1 MHLRHDLGGR
11 GAKIGGCVIGGLP
24 ADASSEEIR
33 RLQRRLDRERA
44 ARIEAEAIAEAGT
57 RRLFEHQRRLE
68 LTQAIA
74 TAANSMEDPHE
85 AFRFAVER
93 ICAHSGFTTGH
104 VWTVDEASSPASLT
118 SSGIWLTASPPDTAF
133 ALQTNTLRIGRGEG
147 LPGRVFAAG
156 RAIWTDDLTQEP
168 DCPRVETARLSGMRA
183 GFAFPALIGEEPVA
197 VLEFFQSRAS
207 VPDDALLEMLDR
219 IAAVLG
225 RVVERHRAALRL
237 KRNNELAAQ
246 RDAAEQASQAKSA
259 FLAATSHEVRT
270 PLNAV
275 LGLAQALRR
284 EPLTTRQHELTE
296 GILDSGEML
305 LRLLN
310 SVLDMSK
317 IEAGEAT
324 PVLSDFDLTETLR
337 SIVSIWTPR
346 AGELCIDLELE
357 MIGLTPGLVRSDRGR
372 IEQTLVNLVSNAVKF
387 TPPGAA
393 IVVRALPTDAG
404 ARLEVLDGGPG
415 VPDADRERIFRP
427 FEQTQEGRSA
437 GGAGLGLSI
446 CTGNVRVLGGEIGC
460 DRDELGRSRFW
471 FTCALSPSQSD
482 GDGSTETVETIE
494 VRPGLRILA
503 AEDNLANRR
512 VLQALLGPTGVDLTF
527 AEDGAQAIEALR
539 AGRFDC
545 ILMDANMPVMNG
557 VEAVRQI
564 RAEDL
569 AGGAPIHMLTA
580 NVFDDD
586 VARYLSAGADGVLTK
601 PIQLIELFRV
611 LASVP
616 VPARAAA

>member
-1 MHLRHDLGGR
+1 
-11 GAKIGGCVIGGLP
+11 VIGDLP

-33 RLQRRLDRERA
+33 RLQRRLGRERA
-44 ARIEAEAIAEAGT
+44 ARNEAEAIAEAGT
-57 RRLFEHQRRLE
+57 LRLFEHQRRLE

-74 TAANSMEDPHE
+74 TAANSMEDPLD
-85 AFRFAVER
+85 AFRFAIER
-93 ICAHSGFTTGH
+93 ICAHSGFTIGH
-104 VWTVDEASSPASLT
+104 VWTVDEASSPASMT
-118 SSGIWLTASPPDTAF
+118 SSGIWSAASPPDTAF
-133 ALQTNTLRIGRGEG
+133 ALQTATLRIGYGEG
-147 LPGRVFAAG
+147 LPGRVLAAG
-156 RAIWTDDLTQEP
+156 RALYTQDLTHEP
-168 DCPRVETARLSGMRA
+168 DCPRTDTARLAGLRA
-183 GFAFPALIGEEPVA
+183 GLAFPALIGEETVA
-197 VLEFFQSRAS
+197 VLEFYQSRTS
-207 VPDDALLEMLDR
+207 VPDDTLLEMLDG

-225 RVVERHRAALRL
+225 RVVERHLATLRL
-237 KRNNELAAQ
+237 KRNNELIAQ

-284 EPLTTRQHELTE
+284 EPLTTRQCELTD
-296 GILDSGEML
+296 GILESGEML
-305 LRLLN
+305 LRLLD
-310 SVLDMSK
+310 SVLDMAK

-324 PVLSDFDLTETLR
+324 PVLADFDLTNTLR
-337 SIVSIWTPR
+337 SIVSIWKHR

-357 MIGLTPGLVRSDRGR
+357 MIGLAPGLVRSDRGR
-372 IEQTLVNLVSNAVKF
+372 IEQTLVNLVSNALKF
-387 TPPGAA
+387 TPPWAA
-393 IVVRALPTDAG
+393 ITLRAMPTDGG

-415 VPDADRERIFRP
+415 VPEADRERIFWP
-427 FEQTQEGRSA
+427 FEQTKEGRRA

-446 CTGNVRVLGGEIGC
+446 CAGNARLLGGEIGC

-471 FTCALSPSQSD
+471 FTCGLSPSQ
-482 GDGSTETVETIE
+482 GDANGSTETVETI
-494 VRPGLRILA
+494 VLYPGLRILA
-503 AEDNLANRR
+503 AEDNFANRR
-512 VLQALLGPTGVDLTF
+512 LLQFLLGPSEVDLTF

-539 AGRFDC
+539 SGRFDC
-545 ILMDANMPVMNG
+545 ILMDANMPVMDG

-580 NVFDDD
+580 NVFQDD
-586 VARYLSAGADGVLTK
+586 VARYLSAGADGILAK

-616 VPARAAA
+616 VLAKAAA

>member
-1 MHLRHDLGGR
+1 
-11 GAKIGGCVIGGLP
+11 VIGDLP
-24 ADASSEEIR
+24 ADALSEEIR
-33 RLQRRLDRERA
+33 RLQRRLHRERA

-57 RRLFEHQRRLE
+57 LRLFEHQRRLE

-74 TAANSMEDPHE
+74 TAANSMEDPLE

-93 ICAHSGFTTGH
+93 ICAHSGFTSGH
-104 VWTVDEASSPASLT
+104 VWTVDEASSPASMT
-118 SSGIWLTASPPDTAF
+118 SSGIWFTASPPDTAF
-133 ALQTNTLRIGRGEG
+133 ALQTANLRIGHGEG

-156 RAIWTDDLTQEP
+156 RAIWTEDITQEP
-168 DCPRVETARLSGMRA
+168 DCPRVEAARLAGMRA

-197 VLEFFQSRAS
+197 VLEFFQSRTLA
-207 VPDDALLEMLDR
+207 PDVALLEMFDR
-219 IAAVLG
+219 IAAILG
-225 RVVERHRAALRL
+225 RVVERHLAALRL

-246 RDAAEQASQAKSA
+246 RDAAEQASKAKSA
-259 FLAATSHEVRT
+259 FLATTSHEVRT

-284 EPLTTRQHELTE
+284 EPLTTRQHELTN

-317 IEAGEAT
+317 IEAGEAI
-324 PVLSDFDLTETLR
+324 PVLADFDLTKTLR

-346 AGELCIDLELE
+346 AGEHCIDLELE
-357 MIGLTPGLVRSDRGR
+357 MIGLAPGLVRSDRGR

-393 IVVRALPTDAG
+393 ITVRATSTDGG

-415 VPDADRERIFRP
+415 VPEADRELIFRP
-427 FEQTQEGRSA
+427 FEQTQEGRRA

-446 CTGNVRVLGGEIGC
+446 CAGNARVLGGEIGC

-471 FTCALSPSQSD
+471 FTCALSPSQGD
-482 GDGSTETVETIE
+482 ADGSTETVETIK

-503 AEDNLANRR
+503 AEDNPANRR
-512 VLQALLGPTGVDLTF
+512 VLQVLLGPSKVDLTF

-545 ILMDANMPVMNG
+545 ILMDANMPVMDG

-564 RAEDL
+564 RAEGL
-569 AGGAPIHMLTA
+569 AGGAPVHMLTA
-580 NVFDDD
+580 NVFDED
-586 VARYLSAGADGVLTK
+586 VTRYLAAGADGVLRK
-601 PIQLIELFRV
+601 PIQLIEFFRV

-616 VPARAAA
+616 VLAKAAP

>member
-1 MHLRHDLGGR
+1 
-11 GAKIGGCVIGGLP
+11 VIGDLP

-74 TAANSMEDPHE
+74 TAANSMEDPLE

-104 VWTVDEASSPASLT
+104 VWTVDEASSPPSLT

-133 ALQTNTLRIGRGEG
+133 AQQTNTQRIGRGEG

-156 RAIWTDDLTQEP
+156 RAVWTEDLTQEP

-197 VLEFFQSRAS
+197 VLEFFQSRTS

-284 EPLTTRQHELTE
+284 EPLTTRQHELAD

-357 MIGLTPGLVRSDRGR
+357 MIGLAPGLVRSDRGR

-393 IVVRALPTDAG
+393 IIVRALPTDAG

-415 VPDADRERIFRP
+415 VPEADRERIFRP

-471 FTCALSPSQSD
+471 FTCALSPSQGD

-586 VARYLSAGADGVLTK
+586 VARYLSAGADGVLPK

-616 VPARAAA
+616 VLARAAA

>member
-1 MHLRHDLGGR
+1 MT
-11 GAKIGGCVIGGLP
+11 AGLP
-24 ADASSEEIR
+24 AEVSSEEIR

-44 ARIEAEAIAEAGT
+44 ARIEAEVIAEAGT

-74 TAANSMEDPHE
+74 TASNSMEDPLE

-93 ICAHSGFTTGH
+93 ICAHSGFNIGH
-104 VWTVDEASSPASLT
+104 VWTVDEDSSPASLT
-118 SSGIWLTASPPDTAF
+118 SSGIWFTASPPDTAF
-133 ALQTNTLRIGRGEG
+133 AQLTTTLRIGRGEG
-147 LPGRVFAAG
+147 LPGRVLAAG
-156 RAIWTDDLTQEP
+156 RAIWTEDLTQEP
-168 DCPRVETARLSGMRA
+168 DCPRVETARTSGVRA
-183 GFAFPALIGEEPVA
+183 GFAFPALIGEETVA
-197 VLEFFQSRAS
+197 VLEFFQSRTSA
-207 VPDDALLEMLDR
+207 PDEALLEMLDQ

-225 RVVERHRAALRL
+225 RVVERHRTALRL

-246 RDAAEQASQAKSA
+246 RDAAEQASKAKSA

-284 EPLTTRQHELTE
+284 EPLTTRQHELTK

-324 PVLSDFDLTETLR
+324 PVLADFDLTEMLR

-346 AGELCIDLELE
+346 AGELGIDLELE
-357 MIGLTPGLVRSDRGR
+357 IIGLTPGPVRSDRGR

-393 IVVRALPTDAG
+393 ITVRAMPTDGG

-415 VPDADRERIFRP
+415 VPEADRERIFRP

-446 CTGNVRVLGGEIGC
+446 CTGNARVIGGEIGC
-460 DRDELGRSRFW
+460 DRDERGRSRFW
-471 FTCALSPSQSD
+471 FTCALSPGQGD
-482 GDGSTETVETIE
+482 ADGSTETVEPAE

-512 VLQALLGPTGVDLTF
+512 VLQALLDPCEVDLTF

-545 ILMDANMPVMNG
+545 ILMDANMPVMDG

-569 AGGAPIHMLTA
+569 AGGASIHMLTA
-580 NVFDDD
+580 NVFDED

-601 PIQLIELFRV
+601 PIQLTELFRV
-611 LASVP
+611 LASAP

>member
-1 MHLRHDLGGR
+1 M
-11 GAKIGGCVIGGLP
+11 IGDLP

-57 RRLFEHQRRLE
+57 LRLFEHQQRLE

-74 TAANSMEDPHE
+74 MTANSMEQPLE

-93 ICAHSGFTTGH
+93 ICAYSGFTMGH
-104 VWTVDEASSPASLT
+104 VWTVDEASSPASMT
-118 SSGIWLTASPPDTAF
+118 SSGIWSAASTPDTAF
-133 ALQTNTLRIGRGEG
+133 ALQTATLRIGRGEG
-147 LPGRVFAAG
+147 LPGRVFATG
-156 RAIWTDDLTQEP
+156 RAIWTEDATQEP
-168 DCPRVETARLSGMRA
+168 DCPRTETARLAGTRA
-183 GFAFPALIGEEPVA
+183 GFAFPALVGEEPVA
-197 VLEFFQSRAS
+197 VLEFFQSRTSA
-207 VPDDALLEMLDR
+207 PDDALLEMLDQ

-225 RVVERHRAALRL
+225 RVVERHRATLRL

-284 EPLTTRQHELTE
+284 EPLTTRQHELAD

-310 SVLDMSK
+310 SVLDMAK

-324 PVLSDFDLTETLR
+324 PVLADFDLTKTLR

-346 AGELCIDLELE
+346 AGDLCIDLKLE
-357 MIGLTPGLVRSDRGR
+357 MIGLAPGLVRSDRGR

-387 TPPGAA
+387 TPPGAE
-393 IVVRALPTDAG
+393 ITVRAMPTDGG

-415 VPDADRERIFRP
+415 VPEADRERIFRP
-427 FEQTQEGRSA
+427 FEQTKEGRSA

-446 CTGNVRVLGGEIGC
+446 CTSNARVLGGEIGC

-482 GDGSTETVETIE
+482 ADGSTETVETIE
-494 VRPGLRILA
+494 LRPGLRILA
-503 AEDNLANRR
+503 AEDNPANRR
-512 VLQALLGPTGVDLTF
+512 VLQVLMGPSEVDLTF

-545 ILMDANMPVMNG
+545 ILMDVNMPVMDG
-557 VEAVRQI
+557 LEAVRQI

-569 AGGAPIHMLTA
+569 AGGAPIYMLTA

-586 VARYLSAGADGVLTK
+586 VARYMSAGADGILPK

-616 VPARAAA
+616 VLARAAA

>member
-1 MHLRHDLGGR
+1 
-11 GAKIGGCVIGGLP
+11 VIDNLP
-24 ADASSEEIR
+24 SDASSEEIR
-33 RLQRRLDRERA
+33 RLRRRLDRERA
-44 ARIEAEAIAEAGT
+44 ARLEAEAIAEAGT
-57 RRLFEHQRRLE
+57 LRLFEHQRRLE

-74 TAANSMEDPHE
+74 TAANSMEDPLE

-93 ICAHSGFTTGH
+93 ICAYSGFTMGH
-104 VWTVDEASSPASLT
+104 VWTVEEASSPAAMT
-118 SSGIWLTASPPDTAF
+118 SAGIWFTALPPDTAF
-133 ALQTNTLRIGRGEG
+133 AQQTATLRISHGEG
-147 LPGRVFAAG
+147 LPGRVLAAG
-156 RAIWTDDLTQEP
+156 RALWTEDMTQEP
-168 DCPRVETARLSGMRA
+168 DCPRAEGARLAGIRA

-197 VLEFFQSRAS
+197 VLEFFQNRISA
-207 VPDDALLEMLDR
+207 PDEALLETLDR

-225 RVVERHRAALRL
+225 RVVERHLASLRL

-246 RDAAEQASQAKSA
+246 RDAAEQASEAKSA
-259 FLAATSHEVRT
+259 FLATTSHEVRT

-284 EPLTTRQHELTE
+284 EPLTTRQHELTD
-296 GILDSGEML
+296 GILESGEML

-310 SVLDMSK
+310 SVLEMSK

-324 PVLSDFDLTETLR
+324 LMLADFDLTNMLR

-346 AGELCIDLELE
+346 ASEHCVDLELE
-357 MIGLTPGLVRSDRGR
+357 LIGLAPGQVRSDRGR

-393 IVVRALPTDAG
+393 ITIRAMPTEHG
-404 ARLEVLDGGPG
+404 ARLEVLDGGLG
-415 VPDADRERIFRP
+415 VPEADRERIFRP
-427 FEQTQEGRSA
+427 FEQTQDGRSA

-446 CTGNVRVLGGEIGC
+446 CAGNVRLLGGEIGC

-471 FTCALSPSQSD
+471 FTCALSPSQ
-482 GDGSTETVETIE
+482 GDADDSTETVETIKI
-494 VRPGLRILA
+494 RHGLRILA

-512 VLQALLGPTGVDLTF
+512 VLQVLLGPSGVDITF
-527 AEDGAQAIEALR
+527 AGDGAEAIEFLR

-545 ILMDANMPVMNG
+545 ILMDANMPVMDG

-586 VARYLSAGADGVLTK
+586 ITRYLAAGVDGILTK

-616 VPARAAA
+616 VLARAAA